1 MPVDKENTNLNVWTL
16 AWGLGFDIAVP
27 LVVFALFGR
36 LLDKS
41 FGTSPWL
48 LLLGIVLAIISS
60 TYIIY
65 RKVSRIIKDTTE
77 KE

>member
-27 LVVFALFGR
+27 LVVFALVGR

-41 FGTSPWL
+41 LGTSPWL